1 MLLGIP
7 MPKSFLNVFPIP
19 YKLYFTFTFNIRA
32 GKKVYMIYI
41 LTLVCYALQ
50 HVKTITCT
58 NNRCLLN
65 INLQTSII
73 YNTCSSVVLS

>member
-41 LTLVCYALQ
+41 YIYIALTYTSML
-50 HVKTITCT
+50 CT
-58 NNRCLLN
+58 AARQN
-65 INLQTSII
+65 
-73 YNTCSSVVLS
+73 YNMYK